1 MYFSVLHSVI
11 YLLGPFWVTDERLMM
26 SAFTLPLVYDKT
38 LLVIPKPGTQ
48 DFLMDQTQ
56 KVLAPFTLGLWGL
69 VMGTIAAT
77 ALFSAWFSGE
87 VEETRTILKNSRTK
101 PSKRR
106 LIQAHTR
113 VALDSCIEKS
123 IWFCSAGIENDRVTG
138 LSNKI
143 LMLGFAFFILIAVSV
158 RFALLND
165 R

>member
-1 MYFSVLHSVI
+1 MYVGDRH
-11 YLLGPFWVTDERLMM
+11 
-26 SAFTLPLVYDKT
+26 
-38 LLVIPKPGTQ
+38 
-48 DFLMDQTQ
+48 
-56 KVLAPFTLGLWGL
+56 
-69 VMGTIAAT
+69 
-77 ALFSAWFSGE
+77 LFSAWFSGE